1 MSAHQKL
8 FTNIIYCVP
17 TFSNPS
23 GKTMSM
29 RRRKQLIRCA
39 RRFDALI
46 IADDVYD
53 LLPWTPLAPEETL
66 IPRLVDVDHTL
77 DGGVASPFG
86 NVVSNSSFSKILG
99 PGLRTGWT
107 ESTDTF
113 AVGLS
118 ECGSTRSGGSAS
130 QFAAS
135 VVAQIVQSGAL
146 EQHLHHHLI
155 PALQRRSAIAMDAVR
170 HHLAPH
176 GALLDAARIAPSRP
190 GKRTN
195 LSTACSGG
203 YYLYIHLPASISVRE
218 FARRASKEQNV
229 LVGSGETFEVRG
241 DERSVPIRSAMR
253 LCIAWEDEEQ
263 IGEGI
268 RRLGALLQ
276 RMLNGHVDSMGHR
289 L

>member
-1 MSAHQKL
+1 
-8 FTNIIYCVP
+8 
-17 TFSNPS
+17 
-23 GKTMSM
+23 MSM
-29 RRRKQLIRCA
+29 RRREQLIRCA

-53 LLPWTPLAPEETL
+53 FLRWTPLGPDETL
-66 IPRLVDVDHTL
+66 VPRLVDVDHTL
-77 DGGVASPFG
+77 DGGIASPFG
-86 NVVSNSSFSKILG
+86 NVVSNGSFSKILG

-130 QFAAS
+130 QFVAS
-135 VVAQIVQSGAL
+135 VVAQMIQSGAL
-146 EQHLHHHLI
+146 EQHLHQHLL
-155 PALQRRSAIAMDAVR
+155 PALQRRSVIAMEAVR
-170 HHLAPH
+170 DHLALH
-176 GALLDAARIAPSRP
+176 GALLDADKIAPSRQEELV
-190 GKRTN
+190 N
-195 LSTACSGG
+195 LSSTACSGG
-203 YYLYIHLPASISVRE
+203 YYLYIHLPASIGVRE
-218 FARRASKEQNV
+218 FARLARKDENV

-263 IGEGI
+263 IAEGI
-268 RRLGALLQ
+268 RRLGRLLQ
-276 RMLNGHVDSMGHR
+276 RMLNDRVDPMGQRHH